1 MKKLFVYTSILS
13 IIILFVISIEGFLK
27 ISTYSIVKDI
37 EKRRILKDT
46 SKYSSLNTV
55 HFLIKY
61 NDGDE
66 NIATITGEVLEE
78 YYDEICNKLECFP
91 KDKNIVIIYNS
102 EDDFR
107 NILKFKNK
115 ELPLGAYYCG
125 TINIISPNML
135 GDDGEN
141 AGEIY
146 RETGPHIH
154 EFTHL
159 LVDEKTKG
167 NYPMWLTEGI
177 SLYMENTII
186 GFSWDAGKG
195 ETSNIS
201 IEELNNNFQGIREEV
216 AYRKSFEVVK
226 DIIDEYGFNRFN
238 ALLDSLGNGKN
249 IKKSVEMALKV
260 KFKDID

>member
-66 NIATITGEVLEE
+66 NIATITGDVLEE
-78 YYDEICNKLECFP
+78 HYDEVCNKLECFP

-107 NILKFKNK
+107 KALKFKNK
-115 ELPLGAYYCG
+115 DLPLGAYYCG
-125 TINIISPNML
+125 TINILSPYMW
-135 GDDGEN
+135 GDGIEN
-141 AGEIY
+141 TEEIY
-146 RETGPHIH
+146 RKTGPHIH

-186 GFSWDAGKG
+186 GFSWDAGKD
-195 ETSNIS
+195 ETSNIG
-201 IEELNNNFQGIREEV
+201 IEELNDNFQGIREEV
-216 AYRKSFEVVK
+216 AYRKSFEIVR
-226 DIIDEYGFNRFN
+226 DIIDEYGFTGFN
-238 ALLDSLGNGKN
+238 LLLDSLGNGKN
-249 IKKSVEMALKV
+249 IKKSVEMSLKV